1 MTSQPIDETP
11 ARKRRRGRAGWV
23 VSVVFAFVYAFAVF
37 GGLSNLIALTQ
48 QYASFGVAMPG
59 GALGALIGLVAAPV
73 VIYAIALWGTRRLD
87 VVAATIVYIVGF
99 AVTAVVTLD
108 LQSLYAAALSV

>member
-1 MTSQPIDETP
+1 MTSHSIGETAP
-11 ARKRRRGRAGWV
+11 LKRRRSRAAWV
-23 VSVVFAFVYAFAVF
+23 VAVVFAFVYAFAVF

-73 VIYAIALWGTRRLD
+73 VIYALALWGTRRRD
-87 VVAATIVYIVGF
+87 VIGATIVFIVGF
-99 AVTAVVTLD
+99 AFTAVVTLD